1 MSRHPNSVERAGIG
15 HVQYLILVAISQGV
29 RDPRGIRA
37 RIATNAGGAGVEH
50 SLEALAR
57 RGYIRRARG
66 GGYYLESKAHEHLPD
81 PSALI
86 AATGH
91 YVRPA
96 APPRRPGSD
105 HSHIPSLAGGQRI
118 YRNCASA

>member
-1 MSRHPNSVERAGIG
+1 MSRHPNTVERAGIG
-15 HVQYLILVAISQGV
+15 HVQYLILVAISQGT

-37 RIATNAGGAGVEH
+37 RITENAGDAGVEA
-50 SLEALAR
+50 SLQVLQQ
-57 RGYIRRARG
+57 RGYVRRARG
-66 GGYYLESKAHEHLPD
+66 GGYYLEAKAHEHLPD

-91 YVRPA
+91 YVRPT

-105 HSHIPSLAGGQRI
+105 HGHLPSVAGGRLY
-118 YRNCASA
+118 YRTCGPA